1 MMLLLQQ
8 FTTTALVMNLRI
20 KKMKAKKHP
29 TFTQQPNSNM
39 KEVTFLF
46 LYIRDT
52 GALSYSKY

>member
-46 LYIRDT
+46 S
-52 GALSYSKY
+52 LSIH